1 MPKQKQTRSLKRE
14 APTFYELIK
23 ITLSSEY
30 RVILLHPFS
39 YINVGGMCM
48 KKVFFAFL
56 AVIFITV
63 IIPLVIV
70 EFVPPFH
77 NAGSTAPQQSA
88 DTEAAR

>member
-1 MPKQKQTRSLKRE
+1 
-14 APTFYELIK
+14 
-23 ITLSSEY
+23 
-30 RVILLHPFS
+30 
-39 YINVGGMCM
+39 M